1 MCGVILSLR
10 DWGGTITVWNSD
22 CKAKGQIERV
32 TEGLLRVFPKKKFR
46 YRPHMQSIRDNN
58 KIIHQQKTGSLPPI
72 PEFRPPLPPG
82 LFSYAAVVAAES
94 FHPSYS
100 NSVSPRSHP
109 TTTPS
114 HAAAPTPAG
123 AAAAAHHPSP
133 AKTPAVTLSSVSAP
147 SGTTPAPLAGTT
159 SAEVPPLGPFPL
171 PPHTSSLTVP
181 SSPTGPDEEDEESA
195 EGTTTSTTTTNNTG
209 SVSAR
214 ERVPS
219 GVFNQITIPESS
231 PPVAE
236 ALAFLPEFQK
246 FAPSRSPRSAAMYQ
260 WVETVSDP
268 KNSPQLTRRSSFSLR
283 APPTSK

>member
-1 MCGVILSLR
+1 MILSLR

-94 FHPSYS
+94 FHPS

-109 TTTPS
+109 TTTPP
-114 HAAAPTPAG
+114 HAAAPTPA
-123 AAAAAHHPSP
+123 HPSP
-133 AKTPAVTLSSVSAP
+133 SKTLAVTPSSVSA
-147 SGTTPAPLAGTT
+147 TPAPLAGTT